1 MKHVKTFQLFEA
13 ATRQSVTDEIVN
25 ALENTVEGKD
35 LLALATRPPEKLL
48 SGSPDPYKARKTGR
62 VEINNLRGRTYITQ
76 LDDGKWYHAVEA
88 TGRKYGEGIYDSLTD
103 CIRGMWT
110 DFIVNST
117 SIRPK
122 GMPLKMY
129 AGFVNKEI
137 NNLIGKN
144 LNTLETRRFLSKAY
158 FGGKEPM
165 TEKSPIFSSPRWKQI
180 FNFLGFGKK
189 TNPPAWDGGGRMSIF
204 YIDDDKKSFKSS
216 LNLAAE
222 MILPNDNSFHRS
234 LYSSHFSSALIE
246 IIFNEYP
253 EKMIFGHSHISI
265 GDTIEKCKEVETIAA
280 KRFIKMYS
288 EVDDSYLSRLNDPI
302 LKMFVDFAIGI
313 FAKGME
319 GEDEIEMDDT
329 IFFQSIAHR
338 MKDLPAEGLSRIR
351 RNLPELWEIYK
362 KSVGGEATIDGIET
376 LADLGD
382 LGF

>member
-1 MKHVKTFQLFEA
+1 MKHVKTFKLFEA
-13 ATRQSVTDEIVN
+13 ATRQAVTDEIVN

-35 LLALATRPPEKLL
+35 LLALATRPPEKL

-62 VEINNLRGRTYITQ
+62 VEINNLRGKSYITQ
-76 LDDGKWYHAVEA
+76 LDNGKWYHAVEA
-88 TGRKYGEGIYDSLTD
+88 TGRTYGEGIYDSLND

-110 DFIVNST
+110 DFIANST

-129 AGFVNKEI
+129 AGFVDKEI

-144 LNTLETRRFLSKAY
+144 LNELEIRRFLSKAY

-165 TEKSPIFSSPRWKQI
+165 TENSPIFSSPRWNQI
-180 FNFLGFGKK
+180 FNFLGFRKGI
-189 TNPPAWDGGGRMSIF
+189 TPPAWDGGGRMRIE
-204 YIDDDKKSFKSS
+204 YIDDDKKSFKSP
-216 LNLAAE
+216 LKLAAE
-222 MILPNDNSFHRS
+222 IILPYQGSFSNS
-234 LYSSHFSSALIE
+234 LYSLHFTNCRIE

-253 EKMIFGHSHISI
+253 QKISIGYSHISV
-265 GDTIEKCKEVETIAA
+265 GDTIEKCKEIETLTAE
-280 KRFIKMYS
+280 KFIKEYS
-288 EVDDSYLSRLNDPI
+288 EVRENDSV
-302 LKMFVDFAIGI
+302 LKMFVNFALDI

-362 KSVGGEATIDGIET
+362 KSVGGEATIDGMET

>member
-1 MKHVKTFQLFEA
+1 MKHVKTYQLFEA
-13 ATRQSVTDEIVN
+13 ATRQAVTDEIVN

-35 LLALATRPPEKLL
+35 LLALATRPPEKL
-48 SGSPDPYKARKTGR
+48 SGSPDPYKPRKTGR
-62 VEINNLRGRTYITQ
+62 VEINNLRGKSYITQ

-88 TGRKYGEGIYDSLTD
+88 TGRKYGEGIYDSLND

-110 DFIVNST
+110 DFITNST

-122 GMPLKMY
+122 GMPLKTY
-129 AGFVNKEI
+129 AGFVDKEI

-144 LNTLETRRFLSKAY
+144 LNELEIRRFLSKAY

-165 TEKSPIFSSPRWKQI
+165 TENSPIFSSPRWNQI
-180 FNFLGFGKK
+180 FNFLGFGKAI
-189 TNPPAWDGGGRMSIF
+189 TPPAWDGGGRIKIF
-204 YIDDDKKSFKSS
+204 YIYDNKKSFQSS
-216 LNLAAE
+216 LNVAAE
-222 MILPNDNSFHRS
+222 IILPNDNSLIRS
-234 LYSSHFSSALIE
+234 LYSAHFSGTEIE

-253 EKMIFGHSHISI
+253 KKMIFGYSHITI

-280 KRFIKMYS
+280 KRFIEMHS
-288 EVDDSYLSRLNDPI
+288 EVKNSYLSKLNDPI
-302 LKMFVDFAIGI
+302 LKMFIDFAIGI

-319 GEDEIEMDDT
+319 GEDEIELNDE

-351 RNLPELWEIYK
+351 RNLPQLWEIYT
-362 KSVGGEATIDGIET
+362 KSVGDEATIDGIET

>member
-1 MKHVKTFQLFEA
+1 MKHVKTFKLFEA

-25 ALENTVEGKD
+25 ALENTIEGKD
-35 LLALATRPPEKLL
+35 LLAIATRSSESLA
-48 SGSPDPYKARKTGR
+48 GSPDPYKARKTGR
-62 VEINNLRGRTYITQ
+62 VEINNLRGKSYITQ
-76 LDDGKWYHAVEA
+76 LDNGKWYHAVEA
-88 TGRKYGEGIYDSLTD
+88 TGRIYGEGTYDSLND

-137 NNLIGKN
+137 NKLIGKN
-144 LNTLETRRFLSKAY
+144 LSTAEIRRFLSKAY

-165 TEKSPIFSSPRWKQI
+165 TENSPIFSSPRWKQI
-180 FNFLGFGKK
+180 FNFLGFRKK
-189 TNPPAWDGGGRMSIF
+189 ITPPAWDGGGRMKIE
-204 YIDDDKKSFKSS
+204 YIDDDKKSFKSP

-222 MILPNDNSFHRS
+222 IILPYQGSFSKS
-234 LYSSHFSSALIE
+234 LYSLHFAQDRIE

-253 EKMIFGHSHISI
+253 QKIIFGYRHISV
-265 GDTIEKCKEVETIAA
+265 GDTIEKCKEIETLAIE
-280 KRFIKMYS
+280 KFIKEHS
-288 EVDDSYLSRLNDPI
+288 EVSENDSV
-302 LKMFVDFAIGI
+302 LKMFINFAMDI
-313 FAKGME
+313 FAMGTK

-351 RNLPELWEIYK
+351 RNLPQLWEIYT
-362 KSVGGEATIDGIET
+362 KSVGDEATIDGIET